1 MTPLYEFEYMKK
13 YLESTEYIDWEHPD
27 ILICAKALAGGS
39 SMQEDIARKCFEF
52 VRDEI
57 EHSGDYKLNPVTYK
71 ASDVLKHGTGYCYA
85 KSHLLA
91 ALLRAN
97 DIPSGLCY
105 QRLTITDVPPF
116 CLHGLN
122 AVYLKPY
129 GWYRIDAR
137 GNKKGVSAEF
147 RPPTEKLAFPIATQ
161 GEADLP
167 EIWADPLPIV
177 IQALKQ
183 YKTVQE
189 VANNLPDVE
198 LVTANKLMFPGL
210 LTLAEN

>member
-1 MTPLYEFEYMKK
+1 MKK
-13 YLESTEYIDWEHPD
+13 YLESTDYIDWENPD
-27 ILICAKALAGGS
+27 ILIRAKALAGS
-39 SMQEDIARKCFEF
+39 SSTHEGIARKCFEF

-57 EHSGDYKLNPVTYK
+57 KHSWDYKLNPVTYK

-97 DIPSGLCY
+97 NIPAGLCY

-147 RPPTEKLAFPIATQ
+147 CPPTETLAFPIATQ

-167 EIWADPLPIV
+167 EIWAEPLPVV
-177 IQALKQ
+177 IQVLKQ

-198 LVTANKLMFPGL
+198 LVMANKSMQLTAN
-210 LTLAEN
+210 ASAD